1 MPISRSARRAGEYL
15 AAQYAARQPLDVM
28 AQPFAPRDE
37 AEAYAVQSAFLR
49 RLAETDGGGIGGF
62 KIAYTNAIMRER
74 SGISALCSGLMLRSK
89 MRDSPAELSA
99 ADYVRPGIECEV
111 AVGVGADLPASG
123 APYTLDSVSDA
134 IAWLAASFELVDGRA
149 AANGEAAA
157 DPALK
162 AIATNISN
170 AGAILGPRVT
180 DWRGVDLAASHG
192 AMRVNGE
199 VVGEGYGRD
208 VMGHP
213 LQPLAWL
220 ANSLATRGESL
231 KAGQIVLTGSF
242 APPFTLKAGDAAS
255 VYIEGLGEATLTLG
269 A

>member
-1 MPISRSARRAGEYL
+1 MPASRSARRAGEYL
-15 AAQYAARQPLDVM
+15 ASQYAARQPLDVM
-28 AQPFAPRDE
+28 AQDFAPRDE
-37 AEAYAVQSAFLR
+37 AEAYAVQSVFLG
-49 RLAETDGGGIGGF
+49 RLAETDDGGVGGF
-62 KIAYTNAIMRER
+62 KIAYTNAVMRER
-74 SGISALCSGLMLRSK
+74 SGIAAPCSGLMMRSK
-89 MRDSPAELSA
+89 IRDSPAELSA
-99 ADYVRPGIECEV
+99 ADFVRPGIECEV
-111 AVGVGADLPASG
+111 AVGIGADLPASG
-123 APYTLDSVSDA
+123 APYTLDAVSDA

-149 AANGEAAA
+149 AADGEAQ

-170 AGAILGPRVT
+170 AGAVLGARVA
-180 DWRGVDLAASHG
+180 DWRGVDLAASYG

-199 VVGEGYGRD
+199 IVGEGYGRD

-213 LQPLAWL
+213 LEPLAWL
-220 ANSLATRGESL
+220 ANSLAERGESL
-231 KAGQIVLTGSF
+231 KAGQVILTGSF

>member
-1 MPISRSARRAGEYL
+1 MTASSSARRAGEYL
-15 AAQYAARQPLDVM
+15 ASQYAARQPLDVM

-37 AEAYAVQSAFLR
+37 AEAYAVQSVFLG

-74 SGISALCSGLMLRSK
+74 SGIAAPCSGLMMRSK
-89 MRDSPAELSA
+89 IRDSPAALSA

-111 AVGVGADLPASG
+111 AVGIGADLPASG
-123 APYTLDSVSDA
+123 APYTLAAVSDA

-149 AANGEAAA
+149 AADSETQ

-170 AGAILGPRVT
+170 AGAVLGACVT

-213 LQPLAWL
+213 LEPLAWL
-220 ANSLATRGESL
+220 ANSLAARGESL

>member
-1 MPISRSARRAGEYL
+1 MPTTENTRAAGEYL
-15 AAQYAARQPLDVM
+15 ASQHAARQPLDVM
-28 AQPFAPRDE
+28 AQTFAPRDE
-37 AEAYAVQSAFLR
+37 AEAYAVQSVFLR

-74 SGISALCSGLMLRSK
+74 SGISAPCSGLMLRSK
-89 MRDSPAELSA
+89 IRDSPAALSA
-99 ADYVRPGIECEV
+99 ADFVRPGIECEV
-111 AVGVGADLPASG
+111 AVCIGADLPASG
-123 APYTLDSVSDA
+123 APYTLDAVSDA

-149 AANGEAAA
+149 AADGEAAA

-170 AGAILGPRVT
+170 AGAVLGPRVS
-180 DWRGVDLAASHG
+180 DWRGVDLASSHG

-213 LQPLAWL
+213 LEPLAWL

>member
-1 MPISRSARRAGEYL
+1 MTASSSARRAGEYL
-15 AAQYAARQPLDVM
+15 ASQYAARQPLDVM

-37 AEAYAVQSAFLR
+37 AEAYAVQSVFLG

-74 SGISALCSGLMLRSK
+74 SGIAAPCSGLMMRSK
-89 MRDSPAELSA
+89 IRDSPAALSA

-111 AVGVGADLPASG
+111 AVGIGADLPASG
-123 APYTLDSVSDA
+123 APYTLAAVSDA

-149 AANGEAAA
+149 AADSETQ

-170 AGAILGPRVT
+170 AGAVLGACVT

-199 VVGEGYGRD
+199 IVGEGYGRD

-255 VYIEGLGEATLTLG
+255 IYIEGLGEATLTLG